1 MRGKGLGGPRA
12 GDAGSR
18 VGLDVVLANE
28 YAEGTYVTMTN
39 RDLLQELTES
49 YLSGVVLDTFEEADP
64 PLDPA
69 EHPFDAFTPFREYG
83 IDSFLVLKILRR
95 LENDFGSLPKTLLFE
110 NFNINDLAN
119 YFTDHHAPALGEM
132 FAEQLQAGDA
142 TAVT

>member
-1 MRGKGLGGPRA
+1 
-12 GDAGSR
+12 
-18 VGLDVVLANE
+18 
-28 YAEGTYVTMTN
+28 MTD
-39 RDLLQELTES
+39 RDLLQDLTES
-49 YLSGVVLDTFEEADP
+49 YLSGVVLEAFEEADP

-119 YFTDHHAPALGEM
+119 YLAENHAHTLGTMFT
-132 FAEQLQAGDA
+132 EQLQAGS
-142 TAVT
+142 